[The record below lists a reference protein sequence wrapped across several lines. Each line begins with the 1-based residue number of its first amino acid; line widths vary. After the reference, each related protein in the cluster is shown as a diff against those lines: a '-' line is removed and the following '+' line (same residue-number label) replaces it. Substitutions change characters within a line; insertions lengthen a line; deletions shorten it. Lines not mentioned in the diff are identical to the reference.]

1 MIYLILLFYHC
12 LSSRG
17 KNTTRHSYVNNGD
30 VIGCL
35 LSRRSA
41 KISSLLLR
49 LQGFCLQVE
58 NSLPR
63 SASRLY
69 LYKVEASNE
78 LFFPFGL
85 EIQNSGTSR
94 SCGLEDIFTYPDK
107 YSPRFILV
115 LSSMA
120 WTPVMESRL
129 SCRGYLYAHMT
140 AL

>member
-1 MIYLILLFYHC
+1 MLYLILLFYHC

-30 VIGCL
+30 VIESL
-35 LSRRSA
+35 LSRQSA

-107 YSPRFILV
+107 YSP
-115 LSSMA
+115 
-120 WTPVMESRL
+120 
-129 SCRGYLYAHMT
+129 
-140 AL
+140 